1 MSGFRR
7 SLQTMKRNWC
17 PLGNEYQLY
26 PNNTPDGGGGIGEA
40 DSRNQF
46 GAGHGKEL
54 PRSWYDGEIVRSV
67 REQEE

>member
-26 PNNTPDGGGGIGEA
+26 PNNTPDGEA
-40 DSRNQF
+40 
-46 GAGHGKEL
+46 G
-54 PRSWYDGEIVRSV
+54 SV
-67 REQEE
+67 RQTVGINLDQDMERNFLAPGTMGR